1 MSHTTPRH
9 SAETPQHMQGT
20 SSHQQ
25 DTVLSALH
33 QMELTRRDAL
43 KALFAAVG
51 AATLFG
57 SPIAALAEPQAT
69 QETLNALSDAQ
80 AKYDEVKQQLDDI
93 AAQYQELSKKQ
104 SETLSQIEDVQ
115 DKIDEK
121 QEQIDDTQ
129 EEIEAKQEELEEK
142 QEYLAARVASNYKAG
157 GTSALSLLL
166 SSTSFN
172 ELISNAYYLDKIN
185 ESDQRAIEEVHRIQE
200 ELAEEKRALE
210 DQKAEL
216 EQQKSQLET
225 LKDQQA
231 QQLSDMQDKQAEVQ
245 EVLNGLDQDVKD
257 LMAQRDAEIL
267 AAAQAEAEAA
277 REREEAAKKQQQTG
291 GGATNIPEVGSGQDY
306 NAASAAQKKIVNSCY
321 YTPSPG
327 ANYCAAWVS
336 HVFRNAGFGRVY
348 GNANDMYNNW
358 CTSSRKADLQ
368 VGMIIAVS
376 TYSKNYAGR
385 VWGHVGIY
393 IGDNKIMENIGFINT
408 NNLDSWIRYYGDT
421 VSPRWGWANGINL
434 ASQ

>member
-9 SAETPQHMQGT
+9 SAEAPQHTQGT
-20 SSHQQ
+20 SSRQQ

-231 QQLSDMQDKQAEVQ
+231 QQLSDMQDKQIE
-245 EVLNGLDQDVKD
+245 GC
-257 LMAQRDAEIL
+257 
-267 AAAQAEAEAA
+267 
-277 REREEAAKKQQQTG
+277 
-291 GGATNIPEVGSGQDY
+291 
-306 NAASAAQKKIVNSCY
+306 NALYLVANS
-321 YTPSPG
+321 G
-327 ANYCAAWVS
+327 ANGAITISQAVAVEANSNYAFYVNLSKWVETLKDQAGVQS
-336 HVFRNAGFGRVY
+336 VTVGIYAVDQETVLARRTIDGNNISLARYMLVSVVANSAENTTLYPFISVEIAGFGTY
-348 GNANDMYNNW
+348 GAGLYVDD
-358 CTSSRKADLQ
+358 CSFFKTALDLPEGKENLLTNGDIAENSDGWWE
-368 VGMIIAVS
+368 VGLAEPVVAARRHRAVRHAQERS
-376 TYSKNYAGR
+376 D
-385 VWGHVGIY
+385 V
-393 IGDNKIMENIGFINT
+393 
-408 NNLDSWIRYYGDT
+408 
-421 VSPRWGWANGINL
+421 
-434 ASQ
+434 